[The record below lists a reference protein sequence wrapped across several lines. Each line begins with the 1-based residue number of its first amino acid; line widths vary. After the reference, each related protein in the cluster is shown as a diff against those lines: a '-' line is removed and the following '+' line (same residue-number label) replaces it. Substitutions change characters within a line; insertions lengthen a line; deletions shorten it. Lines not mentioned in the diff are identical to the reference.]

1 MNVKG
6 LFGILLLL
14 GLLSVPL
21 FVTRDSEGTTTLPRC
36 AIIIVSDL
44 DGFDP
49 EELEKAYQFYQYL
62 LDKEY
67 TDEDIYFL
75 TEGSRYGSD
84 GAPTISN
91 IESAF
96 SWLQNTSESSSQ
108 PVVYISDHVIWALG
122 NVTFRFSDGNI
133 TTSAINSWLNSTIY
147 QELTM
152 ILTGNRSGL
161 ACEEISS
168 NNREVISSMRW
179 DQTFHPDPFNITRGL
194 RDSSADIN
202 RDGEVSYYEA
212 FLKERYTLRFSD
224 QDPQYLSG

>member
-1 MNVKG
+1 MKMKG

-44 DGFDP
+44 GGYDDI
-49 EELEKAYQFYQYL
+49 ELEKADQFHQYL
-62 LDKEY
+62 I
-67 TDEDIYFL
+67 DEDYTEDDICFL
-75 TEGSRYGSD
+75 TEGSRSGSD

-147 QELTM
+147 QELTF
-152 ILTGNRSGL
+152 ILGGNRSGL
-161 ACEEISS
+161 AGPEL
-168 NNREVISSMRW
+168 
-179 DQTFHPDPFNITRGL
+179 RG
-194 RDSSADIN
+194 
-202 RDGEVSYYEA
+202 
-212 FLKERYTLRFSD
+212 
-224 QDPQYLSG
+224 P